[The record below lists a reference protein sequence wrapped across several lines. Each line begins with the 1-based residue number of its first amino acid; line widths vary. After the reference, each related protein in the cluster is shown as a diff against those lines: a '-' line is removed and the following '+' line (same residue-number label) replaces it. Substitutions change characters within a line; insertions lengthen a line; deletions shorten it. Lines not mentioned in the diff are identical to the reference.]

1 MTYFARHPCQKI
13 TSCPLIIEK
22 NLVQEIKLDSSGLLR
37 WSGIALGLLWL
48 YGGVLLRLPREDWQQ
63 DDYSHG
69 FLVPF
74 ICGYIVWIN
83 RERLRSLFPSPAWTA
98 GTALVVLAVLLHL
111 AGTVGAEDYLPRFSF
126 PLMLS
131 GLVLF
136 FGGWAYF
143 QVLAFPIWL
152 FMLAVPIPQVVF
164 NKIAFPL
171 QLIASDYATWVIHQ
185 FGIPAVRMGNQ
196 IELANMTLQVV
207 EACSGIRSLM
217 TLATL
222 GITWA
227 YFGEKL
233 WWRRAIIILAVVP
246 IAILANA
253 ARVAGTGILAHHY
266 GPQAAEG
273 FMHTFSGWLI
283 FVVALLLLLTVSSV
297 MNIVAK
303 LMRRTPHS
311 GS

>member
-1 MTYFARHPCQKI
+1 
-13 TSCPLIIEK
+13 
-22 NLVQEIKLDSSGLLR
+22 VQEIKFDSSGLVR
-37 WSGIALGLLWL
+37 WSGIAIALLWL
-48 YGGVLLRLPREDWQQ
+48 YGSVLLRLPREDWQL

-74 ICGYIVWIN
+74 ICGYIVWVN
-83 RERLRSLFPSPAWTA
+83 RERLRGLSFSPAYA
-98 GTALVVLAVLLHL
+98 VGTVLIILSVLLHL
-111 AGTVGAEDYLPRFSF
+111 AGTIGAEDYLPRFSF

-131 GLVLF
+131 GLTLF
-136 FGGWAYF
+136 FGGWRWLR
-143 QVLAFPIWL
+143 VLALPIWFFL
-152 FMLAVPIPQVVF
+152 LAIPIPTVVF
-164 NKIAFPL
+164 NQITFPL
-171 QLIASDYATWVIHQ
+171 QLIASDYATWVIHK

-222 GITWA
+222 GVTWA
-227 YFGEKL
+227 YFGEKI
-233 WWRRAIIILAVVP
+233 WWRRAIIVLSVVP

-253 ARVAGTGILAHHY
+253 ARVAGTGILAYHY

-283 FVVALLLLLTVSSV
+283 FVVALLLLLGVSSLLN
-297 MNIVAK
+297 MISK
-303 LMRRTPHS
+303 LPRKKS
-311 GS
+311 IS

>member
-1 MTYFARHPCQKI
+1 MQD
-13 TSCPLIIEK
+13 
-22 NLVQEIKLDSSGLLR
+22 IKFDSSGLVR
-37 WSGIALGLLWL
+37 WSGIAIALLWL
-48 YGGVLLRLPREDWQQ
+48 YGSVLLRLPREDWQL

-74 ICGYIVWIN
+74 ICGYIIWVN
-83 RERLRSLFPSPAWTA
+83 RERLRGLSFSPAYA
-98 GTALVVLAVLLHL
+98 VGTVLIILSVLLHL
-111 AGTVGAEDYLPRFSF
+111 AGTIGAEDYLPRFSF

-131 GLVLF
+131 GLTLF
-136 FGGWAYF
+136 FAGWRWLR
-143 QVLAFPIWL
+143 VLALPIWFFL
-152 FMLAVPIPQVVF
+152 LAIPIPTVVF
-164 NKIAFPL
+164 NQITFPL
-171 QLIASDYATWVIHQ
+171 QLIASDYATWVIHK

-222 GITWA
+222 GVTWA
-227 YFGEKL
+227 YFGEKI
-233 WWRRAIIILAVVP
+233 WWRRAIIILSVVP

-253 ARVAGTGILAHHY
+253 ARVAGTGILAYHY

-283 FVVALLLLLTVSSV
+283 FVVALLLLLGVSSFLNV
-297 MNIVAK
+297 ISK
-303 LMRRTPHS
+303 LARKKS
-311 GS
+311 IS

>member
-1 MTYFARHPCQKI
+1 MQD
-13 TSCPLIIEK
+13 
-22 NLVQEIKLDSSGLLR
+22 IKFDSSGLVR
-37 WSGIALGLLWL
+37 WSGVAIALLWL
-48 YGGVLLRLPREDWQQ
+48 YGSVLLRLPREDWQL

-74 ICGYIVWIN
+74 ICGYIIWVN
-83 RERLRSLFPSPAWTA
+83 RERLRGLSFSPAYA
-98 GTALVVLAVLLHL
+98 VGTVLIILSVLLHL
-111 AGTVGAEDYLPRFSF
+111 AGTIGAEDYLPRFSF

-131 GLVLF
+131 GLTLF
-136 FGGWAYF
+136 FAGWRWLR
-143 QVLAFPIWL
+143 VLALPIWFFL
-152 FMLAVPIPQVVF
+152 LAIPIPTVVF
-164 NKIAFPL
+164 NQITFPL
-171 QLIASDYATWVIHQ
+171 QLIASDYATWVIHK

-222 GITWA
+222 GVTWA
-227 YFGEKL
+227 YFGEKI
-233 WWRRAIIILAVVP
+233 WWRRAIIVLSVVP

-253 ARVAGTGILAHHY
+253 ARVAGTGILAYHY

-283 FVVALLLLLTVSSV
+283 FVVALLLLLGVSSFLNV
-297 MNIVAK
+297 ISK
-303 LMRRTPHS
+303 LARKKS
-311 GS
+311 IS

>member
-1 MTYFARHPCQKI
+1 
-13 TSCPLIIEK
+13 
-22 NLVQEIKLDSSGLLR
+22 VQDIKFDSSGLVR
-37 WSGIALGLLWL
+37 WSGVAIALLWL
-48 YGGVLLRLPREDWQQ
+48 YGSVLLRLPREDWQL

-74 ICGYIVWIN
+74 ICGYIIWVN
-83 RERLRSLFPSPAWTA
+83 RERLRGLSFSPAYA
-98 GTALVVLAVLLHL
+98 VGTVLIILSVLLHL
-111 AGTVGAEDYLPRFSF
+111 AGTIGAEDYLPRFSF

-131 GLVLF
+131 GLTLF
-136 FGGWAYF
+136 FAGWRWLR
-143 QVLAFPIWL
+143 VLALPIWFFL
-152 FMLAVPIPQVVF
+152 LAIPIPTVVF
-164 NKIAFPL
+164 NQITFPL
-171 QLIASDYATWVIHQ
+171 QLIASDYATWVIHK

-222 GITWA
+222 GVTWA
-227 YFGEKL
+227 YFGEKI
-233 WWRRAIIILAVVP
+233 WWRRAIIVLSVVP

-253 ARVAGTGILAHHY
+253 ARVAGTGILAYHY

-283 FVVALLLLLTVSSV
+283 FVVALLLLLGVSSFLNV
-297 MNIVAK
+297 ISK
-303 LMRRTPHS
+303 LARKKS
-311 GS
+311 IS